1 MNFSIMPQFNDEK
14 EEKKLELLKLEEE
27 EDLAKTL
34 AETKYHVPY
43 VNLNKVV
50 LENEA
55 LKAIPEERA
64 KELEVAPFNIAGR
77 KLLVAVISPEHDGIP
92 SLEADLKRNGYVVSW
107 FMASH
112 ASLKKVWERYDE
124 VSKAEKIKAGSL
136 DISGETLMK
145 TAEKI
150 KLLEDI
156 DKLIKETTSET
167 STHRISK
174 IIEIIFAGAIALGAS
189 DVHIEPGENDVALRI
204 RLDGILHIVSQIDY
218 RTLEFINSRIKLL
231 SGLKLSHNQAQ
242 DGRFSIFVGGQE
254 ISMRTSII
262 PGAFGE
268 GIVMRILN
276 PKSIQVELEDMG
288 IEKKIY
294 RIISREID
302 KPNGLILITGPT
314 GSGKSTSL
322 YAFLRRIYSP
332 EIKIIT
338 IEEPVEYHLDGITQT
353 QTNPEKGYDFLEGL
367 KSALRQDPDVIMV
380 GEIRDGD
387 TAKIAVESALTGHLV
402 FSTLHTNNAAGV
414 VPRLIDL
421 GVNPKILASALSLS
435 IAQRLTRKLCT
446 KCKEKREVTKDE
458 EDLIRKTLARAERI
472 GKDLKEY
479 RVSSKQKIELY
490 TARGCEECNGIGY
503 KGRIGVFEAI
513 LSTVELQNIMPMNPS
528 EKEIKDIAEKQ
539 GILNMVEDGLIKCI
553 TGVTSIEELKKVVD
567 IYEYVEDEKPNE
579 VSGS

>member
-1 MNFSIMPQFNDEK
+1 MLQFDDEK
-14 EEKKLELLKLEEE
+14 EEKKLELLRIVEEE
-27 EDLAKTL
+27 ELSKTL
-34 AETKYHVPY
+34 AETKYHIPY
-43 VNLNKVV
+43 VDLGKVV

-55 LKAIPEERA
+55 LKAIPEDRA

-77 KLLVAVISPEHDGIP
+77 KLLIAVRAPERTGLKG
-92 SLEADLKRNGYVVSW
+92 LEEDLKRNGYIISW
-107 FMASH
+107 FMASR
-112 ASLKKVWERYDE
+112 ASLEKAWQRYDE
-124 VSKAEKIKAGSL
+124 ISQAEKIKAGSL
-136 DISGETLMK
+136 DISGEMLLK

-150 KLLEDI
+150 KFLEDI
-156 DKLIKETTSET
+156 KTMIDATNAET
-167 STHRISK
+167 STHRVSK
-174 IIEIIFAGAIALGAS
+174 IVEIIFAGAIALGAS
-189 DVHIEPGENDVALRI
+189 DVHIEPGEGVVHLRI
-204 RLDGILHIVSQIDY
+204 RLDGILHKIVDLDY
-218 RTLEFINSRIKLL
+218 KTYEFINSRIKLL
-231 SGLKLSHNQAQ
+231 SGLKLAKNKAQ
-242 DGRFSIFVGGQE
+242 DGRFSIFVNQEE

-294 RIISREID
+294 QIISREIE

-338 IEEPVEYHLDGITQT
+338 IEEPVEYHLEGITQT
-353 QTNPEKGYDFLEGL
+353 QTNPERGYDFLEGL

-435 IAQRLTRKLCT
+435 IAQRLTRKLCN
-446 KCKEKREVTKDE
+446 KCKVKRAVTAE
-458 EDLIRKTLARAERI
+458 EESVIRKTLERAEKL
-472 GKDLKEY
+472 GKNLSEY
-479 RVSSKQKIELY
+479 GVTAKQKIELY
-490 TARGCEECNGIGY
+490 EAPGCPACNGIGY

-513 LSTVELQNIMPMNPS
+513 LADEALQNIMPMNPS
-528 EKEIKDIAEKQ
+528 EKEIKEIADKQ
-539 GILNMVEDGLIKCI
+539 GILNMVEDGLIKCM
-553 TGVTSIEELKKVVD
+553 TGVTSVEELKKVVD
-567 IYEYVEDEKPNE
+567 IYEYVDL
-579 VSGS
+579 

>member
-1 MNFSIMPQFNDEK
+1 MPQFDDEK
-14 EEKKLELLKLEEE
+14 QQKRFEILRLQEEE
-27 EDLAKTL
+27 ALAKTL
-34 AETKYHVPY
+34 AETKYQLPY
-43 VNLNKVV
+43 IDLSKVV

-55 LKAIPEERA
+55 LKTVPEEKA
-64 KELEVAPFNIAGR
+64 HELEIAPFNIAGR
-77 KLLVAVISPEHDGIP
+77 KILIACQAPEHEGLA
-92 SLEADLKRNGYVVSW
+92 SFKEDLKRNGFTPSF
-107 FMASH
+107 FMASR
-112 ASLKKVWERYDE
+112 ASLEKVWGRYKE
-124 VSKAEKIKAGSL
+124 ISNAEKIKAGSL
-136 DISGETLMK
+136 DISSEMLVETAK
-145 TAEKI
+145 QI
-150 KLLEDI
+150 HVLEDI
-156 DKLIKETTSET
+156 KQLIDETNSET
-167 STHRISK
+167 AVHRVSK

-189 DVHIEPGENDVALRI
+189 DVHIEPGEEAVHLRI
-204 RLDGILHIVSQIDY
+204 RLDGILHQITDIDY
-218 RTLEFINSRIKLL
+218 KTFEFINSRLKLL

-242 DGRFSIFVGGQE
+242 DGRFSIFIKGDE

-276 PKSIQVELEDMG
+276 PKSIQVKLEELG
-288 IEKKIY
+288 IEKKMY
-294 RIISREID
+294 EIISREIE

-332 EIKIIT
+332 EIKILT
-338 IEEPVEYHLDGITQT
+338 IEEPVEYHLEGITQT

-387 TAKIAVESALTGHLV
+387 TAKIAVESALTGHMV

-421 GVNPKILASALSLS
+421 GVNPKILSSALSLS
-435 IAQRLTRKLCT
+435 IAQRLTRKLCSH
-446 KCKEKREVTKDE
+446 CKEKREVTKE
-458 EDLIRKTLARAERI
+458 EESVIRKTLERAEKL

-479 RVSSKQKIELY
+479 GVSSKQKIDLW
-490 TARGCEECNGIGY
+490 TAPGCEVCNGLGY
-503 KGRIGVFEAI
+503 KGRIGIFEAI
-513 LSTVELQNIMPMNPS
+513 ICNQPIQEIMPKNPS
-528 EKEIKDIAEKQ
+528 EKEIKEIAEKQ

-567 IYEYVEDEKPNE
+567 IYEYVDI
-579 VSGS
+579 

>member
-1 MNFSIMPQFNDEK
+1 MPKFDDEK
-14 EEKKLELLKLEEE
+14 EQKKLEILRLQEE

-34 AETKYHVPY
+34 AETKYHIPY
-43 VNLNKVV
+43 VDLSKVI

-55 LKAIPEERA
+55 LKAVTLEKA
-64 KELEVAPFNIAGR
+64 KQYGVAPFNIAGR
-77 KLLVAVISPEHDGIP
+77 KLLVAVIAPEHDGIKL
-92 SLEADLKRNGYVVSW
+92 LEEDLKRNGYKVSW

-112 ASLKKVWERYDE
+112 ASLQKVWDRYEE

-136 DISGETLMK
+136 DISGETLLETSK
-145 TAEKI
+145 EI

-156 DKLIKETTSET
+156 EKLINETTSET
-167 STHRISK
+167 ATHRVSK
-174 IIEIIFAGAIALGAS
+174 IIEIIFAGAISLGAS
-189 DVHIEPGENDVALRI
+189 DVHIEPADGNVIIRI
-204 RLDGILHIVSQIDY
+204 RLDGILHVVAKIDY
-218 RTLEFINSRIKLL
+218 KTFEFINSRIKLL

-242 DGRFSIFVGGQE
+242 DGRFSIFVGGEE

-262 PGAFGE
+262 PGAYGE

-276 PKSIQVELEDMG
+276 PKSIQVDLEDMG
-288 IEKKIY
+288 IENKIY

-332 EIKIIT
+332 EIKILT
-338 IEEPVEYHLDGITQT
+338 IEEPVEYHLQGITQT

-367 KSALRQDPDVIMV
+367 KSALRQDPDVVMV
-380 GEIRDGD
+380 GEIRDGE
-387 TAKIAVESALTGHLV
+387 TAKIAVEASLTGHMV

-446 KCKEKREVTKDE
+446 KCKTKRAVTKE
-458 EDLIRKTLARAERI
+458 EEEIIKKTLERAERL

-479 RVSSKQKIELY
+479 NVSSKQPFDLY
-490 TARGCEECNGIGY
+490 TAPGCEACNGIGY

-513 LSTVELQNIMPMNPS
+513 LVNQELQEIMPKNPS
-528 EKEIKDIAEKQ
+528 EKEIKEIAEKQ

-553 TGVTSIEELKKVVD
+553 TGVTSVEELKKVVD
-567 IYEYVEDEKPNE
+567 IYEYVDL
-579 VSGS
+579 